1 MAAHS
6 LYQVLTTFN
15 LCSILF
21 RLLLAA
27 VFGGIIGWER
37 GLHGH
42 VAGMRTHILV
52 CLGASMTLMVGMFCR
67 CQLDMDVDIT
77 RIGAQVIS
85 GIGFLGVGTILIR
98 DHTQVT
104 GVTTAAGL
112 WATAAIGLAIGAGFY
127 WGAFLCAAIVVITMS
142 ILANVEKNKKQ
153 SFMFTRLY
161 AELQES
167 RDVMTLQNALRESDF
182 SFENFGVC
190 APHSGVQGRLGI
202 EMDIRSRDSRRLI
215 ETLQQLSYINFVV
228 TSD

>member
-1 MAAHS
+1 MAEHS
-6 LYQVLTTFN
+6 LYQIIMTFN
-15 LCSILF
+15 PYSILF

-27 VFGGIIGWER
+27 VFGGVIGWER

-67 CQLDMDVDIT
+67 CRLDMDVDIT

-112 WATAAIGLAIGAGFY
+112 WTTAAIGLAIGAGFY
-127 WGAFLCAAIVVITMS
+127 WGALLCAFIVVVTMS
-142 ILANVEKNKKQ
+142 ILANVERNKKQ

-161 AELQES
+161 AELLES
-167 RDVMTLQNALRESDF
+167 RDVMMLQDTLRESDF
-182 SFENFGVC
+182 SFENFCVC
-190 APHSGVQGRLGI
+190 APHSGTQGRLGI
-202 EMDIRSRDSRRLI
+202 EMDVRSRDCHRLM
-215 ETLQQLSYINFVV
+215 ETLRQFGYIDFVV
-228 TSD
+228 TND

>member
-1 MAAHS
+1 MAELA
-6 LYQVLTTFN
+6 LYQILTTFN
-15 LCSILF
+15 PCSILF

-27 VFGGIIGWER
+27 FFGGIIGWER

-52 CLGASMTLMVGMFCR
+52 CLGASMTLIVGMFCR

-98 DHTQVT
+98 DHSQVT

-112 WATAAIGLAIGAGFY
+112 WTTAAIGLAIGSGFY

-153 SFMFTRLY
+153 SFQFTRLY
-161 AELQES
+161 AEVQDSKDVLMLQGS
-167 RDVMTLQNALRESDF
+167 LHKSDF
-182 SFENFGVC
+182 SFENFCVC
-190 APHSGVQGRLGI
+190 APHSGVTGRLGI
-202 EMDIRSRDSRRLI
+202 EMDIRRRDSHRLI
-215 ETLQQLSYINFVV
+215 ETLQHLNYIVFVV

>member
-1 MAAHS
+1 MAEHD

-15 LCSILF
+15 PYSVLF

-27 VFGGIIGWER
+27 IFGGVIGWER

-52 CLGASMTLMVGMFCR
+52 CLGASVTLLVGMYCH
-67 CQLDMDVDIT
+67 CQLNMDVDIT

-127 WGAFLCAAIVVITMS
+127 WGALLCAFIVVVTMS

-167 RDVMTLQNALRESDF
+167 RDVVTLQEALRESDF
-182 SFENFGVC
+182 SFGNFCIC
-190 APHSGVQGRLGI
+190 APRSGERGRLGI
-202 EMDIRSRDSRRLI
+202 EMDVRSRDSHRLV
-215 ETLQQLSYINFVV
+215 ETLQQFSYIDFVV